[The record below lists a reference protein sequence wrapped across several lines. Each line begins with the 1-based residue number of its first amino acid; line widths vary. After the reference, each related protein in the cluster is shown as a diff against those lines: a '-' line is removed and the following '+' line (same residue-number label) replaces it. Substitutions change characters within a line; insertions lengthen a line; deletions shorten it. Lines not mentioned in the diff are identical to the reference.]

1 MNKDIPTIDSLLAEG
16 FPSFSPELR
25 DDIAGNAQ
33 IMHIVEGDM
42 LVDINQFIKYVPLLI
57 SGKIKIIREDEA
69 GHELFLYFLNPGEVC
84 AISLVCS
91 VKESISKI
99 KALAMEDSV
108 LVAFPLKFM
117 DEWMQRHKTW
127 YHFVLDTYHTRFEDV
142 LQTLDDIAFHNLDE
156 RLVSYLRKT
165 SKAFDSSI
173 LHISHQDIALELNSS
188 REVISR
194 LLKKLEQR
202 GRLKVGRGK
211 IELISLD

>member
-1 MNKDIPTIDSLLAEG
+1 MNQEVPIIERHLSERFPG
-16 FPSFSPELR
+16 FSEELKT
-25 DDIAGNAQ
+25 DIAANSQ
-33 IMHIVEGDM
+33 ILNIAEGDM

-57 SGKIKIIREDEA
+57 SGKIKIIREDAE

-91 VKESISKI
+91 VKESIAKI
-99 KALAMEDSV
+99 RAIAVEDSV
-108 LVAFPLKFM
+108 LVAFPLKYM
-117 DEWMQRHKTW
+117 DEWMQKHQTW
-127 YHFVLDTYHTRFEDV
+127 YHFVIDTYHTRFEDV
-142 LQTLDDIAFHNLDE
+142 LQTVDDIAFHNMDD

-165 SKAFDSSI
+165 SKAFNSDT
-173 LHISHQDIALELNSS
+173 LHISHQEIALELNSS

-202 GRLKVGRGK
+202 GQLKVGRGK